1 MPNKYQEIP
10 KARLR
15 EDKPPFPL
23 ADLPPEI
30 RILIF
35 EEYVRWINRDIKVWK
50 KFSREKASNI
60 PDLIKAL
67 RPNSTLYSEALDVY
81 YNLSTLSI
89 SKNNEKR
96 VKYMP
101 RRVAERARSLEL
113 WYGYVHI
120 LPITPPVR
128 SHMVQSQD
136 EGSRLGVRTRPLFP
150 HKSSL
155 EICQCP
161 PSLYYYNGGEICD
174 PENTRHSDHAKHG

>member
-10 KARLR
+10 KARRR
-15 EDKPPFPL
+15 EDKPSFPL

-35 EEYVRWINRDIKVWK
+35 EEYVRWRINRDIKVWK
-50 KFSREKASNI
+50 KSSRGKAFNI

-89 SKNNEKR
+89 SKNNEKS
-96 VKYMP
+96 VKYLP
-101 RRVAERARSLEL
+101 HRVAERARSLEL

-120 LPITPPVR
+120 SPSPPL
-128 SHMVQSQD
+128 SLTHD
-136 EGSRLGVRTRPLFP
+136 AESR
-150 HKSSL
+150 
-155 EICQCP
+155 
-161 PSLYYYNGGEICD
+161 
-174 PENTRHSDHAKHG
+174 